1 MNDSGMTDDG
11 KGSEWKKVL
20 SEHLAQLEALAAK
33 LPAGKLISDQTRVI
47 RELLLEQRP
56 PRIALVG
63 RRGSGKSS
71 LINAL
76 FGAEVAAVGH
86 ESAQTGSA
94 TWFTFRSERGAI
106 DILDTRGFQEGAP
119 PSSVDPAKT
128 AIASVR
134 AALDERC
141 PDAVLFLVKAKEVDA
156 AIEGDLESL
165 RAVFEA
171 VKKRHGATAPFVAV
185 ATQCDE
191 LEPRSTRLH
200 APDEDADD
208 LREKRDRVHVI
219 ERVLEDRL
227 KADNFMRDRLVRVL
241 GVSAYQSWRR
251 DGTVREDARW
261 QIELLVEYLLRELP
275 GEARVELVR
284 VSMIRKLQRELANKL
299 VHAVS
304 MACATIAATPI
315 PIADLAVITPLQL
328 AMVTGIAYVGGRSVD
343 ARGVGEFLA
352 AMGVNVGAG
361 FAFRE
366 AARALVKLIPVAGG
380 FVSGAVAYAGSAALG
395 TAAIAYFIDERTG
408 AEAKASMNE
417 ARKAA
422 KAEFERNTPT
432 E

>member
-1 MNDSGMTDDG
+1 MEAGA
-11 KGSEWKKVL
+11 L
-20 SEHLAQLEALAAK
+20 RAHAQLEAIAAK
-33 LPAGKLISDQTRVI
+33 LPAGKLISDQTKVV

-86 ESAQTGSA
+86 ESAQTGAA
-94 TWFTFRSERGAI
+94 TWFTFRAERGAI

-119 PSSVDPAKT
+119 PSSADPART

-141 PDAVLFLVKAKEVDA
+141 PDAVVFLVKAKEVDS

-165 RAVFEA
+165 RAVLEA
-171 VKKRHGATAPFVAV
+171 VKKRHGASVPFVAL

-200 APDEDADD
+200 ADDENADD
-208 LREKRDRVHVI
+208 RREKLDRVHVI
-219 ERVLEDRL
+219 EHVLEDRL

-261 QIELLVEYLLRELP
+261 QIDLLVEHLLGELP

-284 VSMIRKLQRELANKL
+284 LSMIRKLQRELANKL

-328 AMVTGIAYVGGRSVD
+328 TMVTGIAYVGGRSLD
-343 ARGVGEFLA
+343 TRGVSEFLA

-361 FAFRE
+361 FVFRE

-380 FVSGAVAYAGSAALG
+380 LVSGAVAYAGSVALG
-395 TAAIAYFIDERTG
+395 KAAIAYFIDERTG
-408 AEAKASMNE
+408 AEAKATMKE
-417 ARKAA
+417 AHRAA
-422 KAEFERNTPT
+422 KEEFERKPDVS
-432 E
+432 